1 MRLIPL
7 LLMICLTLNI
17 EKLSAYPLNKSLICK
32 NINFQEDNTEEYL
45 RTIGFTFNG
54 VGETYRHFFVEREA
68 IGIKSH
74 KIKYKLIGIG
84 YGNYMIEGK
93 YGASYFFN
101 IDRPEM
107 SINGDNIYY
116 CNILPIDNFET
127 LWGQLLENLQNK

>member
-1 MRLIPL
+1 MRFIL
-7 LLMICLTLNI
+7 LLLVFFFTLNL

-32 NINFQEDNTEEYL
+32 NINFQENNTEEYL
-45 RTIGFTFNG
+45 RTIGFTFSG
-54 VGETYRHFFVEREA
+54 IGETYRHFFVDRKA

-74 KIKYKLIGIG
+74 KINYKLIDIG

-116 CNILPIDNFET
+116 CNILPLDNFEL
-127 LWGQLLENLQNK
+127 LWDQIFNNLENK

>member
-7 LLMICLTLNI
+7 LLIICLILNV
-17 EKLSAYPLNKSLICK
+17 ENSSAYPLNKSLICK
-32 NINFQEDNTEEYL
+32 NINFQEDNTEEYF
-45 RTIGFTFNG
+45 RTIGFTFRG

-74 KIKYKLIGIG
+74 KIKYKLIDIG

-116 CNILPIDNFET
+116 CNILPSDNFDL
-127 LWGQLLENLQNK
+127 LWSQMFKILEKK